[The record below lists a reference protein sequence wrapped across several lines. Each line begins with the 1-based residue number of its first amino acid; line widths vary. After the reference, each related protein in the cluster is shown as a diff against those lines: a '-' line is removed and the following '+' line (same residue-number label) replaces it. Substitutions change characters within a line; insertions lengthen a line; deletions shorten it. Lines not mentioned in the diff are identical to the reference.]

1 MRAFLNDSATSP
13 VATDAVS
20 FGDRPG
26 VRRKRNHS
34 AISRVLSYNRVLVA
48 ILNKGF
54 MRRVLLQVVAVTIL
68 VVAALSPVFL
78 PLSAQELRGS
88 LFVEVRDSTGSSIP
102 AAKISLSDEQSATF
116 LSQTTDARG
125 EARFPALAPAT
136 YSVEV
141 AANGFSSQSQLIAIS
156 ISAHPAVRFTL
167 VPQSLRQSLEV
178 HDRGPS
184 LASDPLDTSS
194 STMQT
199 VITSDDLDEI
209 PLSARSFAN
218 ISLMAPFTAPV
229 EPSDPTK
236 ARITAVSFG
245 GSSGLNIDFSVDG
258 GDNND
263 DFIGGFLQNYSPEAM
278 QEFVVRSSQFGAETS
293 RTNGGSIILS
303 TRRGS
308 NDWHGSASYFY
319 RGKNLN
325 ARNPLDNPEPDPKQP
340 FSRQNG
346 VATVGGP
353 VRRDKLWFFS
363 SYEYIDENASVAY
376 SANSQSQF
384 GALAQL
390 ASGGLIPGVTSIA
403 VPSNVAVPF
412 RDTLFTARLD
422 WAQSANSQWFLRG
435 SLDRN
440 HTQNDLVQ
448 QAALP
453 STGSTTTSN
462 YFNVLLGQQYRFSSN
477 WLGSLTLEAS
487 HFHHTKDRNSDLG
500 LALAF
505 PFSANFHTTSGFETF
520 GDNQFATEISAFPVV
535 RDQQKYQFRY
545 DVFRSTGGH
554 AIRFGV
560 NLIHEPVLRGALAS
574 SAEHLVQFT
583 EDPTFYLANPAQF
596 VADYNCAGAALPD
609 TTCNDTEAG
618 DGTFAQS
625 LRRLGFYAE
634 DSFRVTS
641 ALTINA
647 GLRYDTT
654 FGLFTASGRDQSQN
668 PAFSTLNAL
677 NVALINGIPHDYRKA
692 FAPRFGFA
700 YAPGASQHTVF
711 RAGVGL
717 YYNDLA
723 QNGWVDAF
731 TAVNQP
737 IIPCKMYDHANPA
750 CLPSGA
756 DGGQGFLIDPN
767 YHTPYA
773 LQVSAAAEHDFAKN
787 WRISAT
793 YEHQQGVHQYR
804 RYEFISD
811 FSLPPDSPNVS
822 LFRSDNRSSYNGMA
836 VQLQHR
842 FSNRFELTANYV
854 LSSATTWGAVVGELF
869 DYVNG
874 VSNPLNAFGPG
885 DHGPSGEDIRH
896 RFVLIGTL
904 QLPWRFEVSTLSQ
917 FESARPFTV
926 ATPADIG
933 NDGFSGNDR
942 AVVNGVQTSLDQFRG
957 TPFCQVDLRVS
968 RNINLGERIQLR
980 PFAEFFNLFNRQ
992 NPGNNYVGDVAAL
1005 PIPVDD
1011 LSNTTAFCLNSSCT
1025 QTTPITSYKQLR
1037 VPGGALG
1044 DFFGP
1049 GTTVGI
1055 PFAAQ
1060 LGIRLSF

>member
-1 MRAFLNDSATSP
+1 MWRFLQFACLYGCLCLRFIPGFLAT
-13 VATDAVS
+13 ATAQEFRGS
-20 FGDRPG
+20 
-26 VRRKRNHS
+26 
-34 AISRVLSYNRVLVA
+34 LLVA
-48 ILNKGF
+48 VEDSTGGRIAGAGVSLTEERAGLQRGAKSDLRGE
-54 MRRVLLQVVAVTIL
+54 VLFQALPPGTYHLEIEASAFAPRTTDVVVAVGSDPTIRITL
-68 VVAALSPVFL
+68 L
-78 PLSAQELRGS
+78 PQT
-88 LFVEVRDSTGSSIP
+88 VR
-102 AAKISLSDEQSATF
+102 E
-116 LSQTTDARG
+116 
-125 EARFPALAPAT
+125 
-136 YSVEV
+136 SV
-141 AANGFSSQSQLIAIS
+141 Q
-156 ISAHPAVRFTL
+156 
-167 VPQSLRQSLEV
+167 V
-178 HDRGPS
+178 HDLGPS
-184 LASDPLDTSS
+184 FANHPLDTASS
-194 STMQT
+194 AVQT
-199 VITSDDLDEI
+199 VITSSDLDEV

-218 ISLMAPFTAPV
+218 ISLMAPFTTPV
-229 EPSDPTK
+229 EPSDPSK

-278 QEFVVRSSQFGAETS
+278 QEFVVRSSQFGSETS

-308 NDWHGSASYFY
+308 NVWHGSASYYY
-319 RGKNLN
+319 RGESLN

-346 VATVGGP
+346 VATFAGP
-353 VRRDKLWFFS
+353 LRRDRLWFFS
-363 SYEYIDENASVAY
+363 SYEYIDESASVAY
-376 SANSQSQF
+376 SSNSQAEF
-384 GALAQL
+384 NALAQL
-390 ASGGLIPGVTSIA
+390 ASDGLIPGISSIA

-412 RDTLFTARLD
+412 RDSLLDARLD
-422 WAQSANSQWFLRG
+422 WTQSAYSQWFLRTA
-435 SLDRN
+435 LDRN
-440 HTQNDLVQ
+440 RTQNDLVQ

-462 YFNVLLGQQYRFSSN
+462 YFNILLGQQYRFSPN
-477 WLGSLTLEAS
+477 WLGALTLEAS
-487 HFHHTKDRNSDLG
+487 NFHHTKVRNSDLG

-520 GDNQFATEISAFPVV
+520 GDNQFATVVSAFPIE
-535 RDQQKYQFRY
+535 REQQKYQFRY
-545 DVFRSTGGH
+545 DLFRTSGRHG
-554 AIRFGV
+554 IRFGV

-574 SAEHLVQFT
+574 TAEHLVQFT
-583 EDPTFYLANPAQF
+583 QDPSFYLSNPAQF
-596 VADYNCAGAALPD
+596 VADYHCAASALRD
-609 TTCNDTEAG
+609 TTCTDTSAG

-634 DSFRVTS
+634 DSWRLTPSF
-641 ALTINA
+641 TINA
-647 GLRYDTT
+647 GLRYDTA

-677 NVALINGIPHDYRKA
+677 HVPLVSGIPHDYRTA
-692 FAPRFGFA
+692 FAPRLGMA
-700 YAPGASQHTVF
+700 YAPGAAQRTVL

-737 IIPCKMYDHANPA
+737 VAPCSVYDLSHPA

-756 DGGQGFLIDPN
+756 NGGQGALIDPH

-773 LQVSAAAEHDFAKN
+773 LQASAAWEHDFAKD
-787 WRISAT
+787 WRISLT

-804 RYEFISD
+804 RYEFISG
-811 FSLPPDSPNVS
+811 FSLPDASPNIS
-822 LFRSDNRSSYNGMA
+822 LFRSDNRSSYNGLA

-842 FSNRFELTANYV
+842 FTNRFELTANYV
-854 LSSATTWGAVVGELF
+854 LSHATTWGAVVGELF

-874 VSNPLNAFGPG
+874 VSDPLDAFAPG

-904 QLPWRFEVSTLSQ
+904 RLPWRFEVSTLSQ
-917 FESARPFTV
+917 FESARPFTI
-926 ATPADIG
+926 ATPADIL

-942 AVVNGVQTSLDQFRG
+942 AVVNGVQTTLDQFRG
-957 TPFCQVDLRVS
+957 TPFYQVDLRVS

-992 NPGNNYVGDVAAL
+992 NPGNNYVGDISAL
-1005 PIPVDD
+1005 PTAVNS
-1011 LSNTTAFCLNSSCT
+1011 LTNATAFCLDGPACT
-1025 QTTPITSYKQLR
+1025 QAAPITSYQQLR
-1037 VPGGALG
+1037 VPAGALG

-1060 LGIRLSF
+1060 LGLKINF

>member
-1 MRAFLNDSATSP
+1 MRIASLQVIITIGV
-13 VATDAVS
+13 VATALCAA
-20 FGDRPG
+20 
-26 VRRKRNHS
+26 HS
-34 AISRVLSYNRVLVA
+34 TV
-48 ILNKGF
+48 
-54 MRRVLLQVVAVTIL
+54 
-68 VVAALSPVFL
+68 
-78 PLSAQELRGS
+78 SAQEFRGS
-88 LFVEVRDSTGSSIP
+88 LLVDVVDSSGAAIASAQVTLTEEKSASS
-102 AAKISLSDEQSATF
+102 F
-116 LSQTTDARG
+116 SQTTDSRG
-125 EARFPALAPAT
+125 ETQFPALSPAT
-136 YSVEV
+136 YAVDV
-141 AANGFSSQSQLIAIS
+141 TANGFAPQTQRVVIS
-156 ISAHPAVRFTL
+156 IGAHPVLRSVLT
-167 VPQSLRQSLEV
+167 PESLRQSLEV
-178 HDRGPS
+178 HDHGPS
-184 LASDPLDTSS
+184 LASHPLDTSS
-194 STMQT
+194 STIQT
-199 VITSDDLDEI
+199 IITADDLDEI

-245 GSSGLNIDFSVDG
+245 GSSGLNVDFSVDG

-278 QEFVVRSSQFGAETS
+278 QEFVVRSAQFGADTS

-308 NDWHGSASYFY
+308 NGWHGSASYYY

-325 ARNPLDNPEPDPKQP
+325 ARNPLDNPEPDPQQP

-346 VATVGGP
+346 VATFAGP
-353 VRRDKLWFFS
+353 IRSDKLWFFT

-376 SANSQSQF
+376 SSNSQSEF
-384 GALAQL
+384 NALAQL
-390 ASGGLIPGVTSIA
+390 ASQGLIPGIYSIV
-403 VPSNVAVPF
+403 VPTNVPVPF
-412 RDTLFTARLD
+412 RDSLFDTRLD
-422 WAQSANSQWFLRG
+422 WTQSAHSQWFLRS

-462 YFNVLLGQQYRFSSN
+462 YYNILLGQQYRFSPN
-477 WLGSLTLEAS
+477 WLGALTLEAS
-487 HFHHTKDRNSDLG
+487 NFHHTKARNSDLG
-500 LALAF
+500 LSLAF

-520 GDNQFATEISAFPVV
+520 GDNQFATVVSAFPIE

-545 DVFRSTGGH
+545 DAFHTSGRH
-554 AIRFGV
+554 ALRFGV
-560 NLIHEPVLRGALAS
+560 NLIHQPVLRGALAAT
-574 SAEHLVQFT
+574 AEHLVQFT
-583 EDPTFYLANPAQF
+583 QDPSFYLNNRAQF
-596 VADYNCAGAALPD
+596 TADFNCSPAALPD
-609 TTCNDTEAG
+609 TICTDTPAG

-634 DSFRVTS
+634 DSWRVTPS
-641 ALTINA
+641 FTINA

-677 NVALINGIPHDYRKA
+677 NIPFVNGIPHDYRKA
-692 FAPRFGFA
+692 IAPRLGFA
-700 YAPGASQHTVF
+700 YAPGASLHTVF
-711 RAGVGL
+711 RAGAGL

-737 IIPCKMYDHANPA
+737 ITPCFTYDLTNPA
-750 CLPSGA
+750 CLSSGA
-756 DGGQGFLIDPN
+756 DGGQGALIDPN

-773 LQVSAAAEHDFAKN
+773 LQASAGFEHDFSLGWAKN
-787 WRISAT
+787 WLLSVT

-804 RYEFISD
+804 RYEFISG
-811 FSLPPDSPNVS
+811 FSLPAVSPNIS
-822 LFRSDNRSSYNGMA
+822 LFRTDNRSSYNGLA

-854 LSSATTWGAVVGELF
+854 LSSATSWGAVVGELF

-904 QLPWRFEVSTLSQ
+904 QLPWHCELSTLSQ
-917 FESARPFTV
+917 FESARPFTI
-926 ATPADIG
+926 ATSADIL

-942 AVVNGVQTSLDQFRG
+942 AVVNGVQTTLDQFRG
-957 TPFCQVDLRVS
+957 TPFYQVDLRVS
-968 RNINLGERIQLR
+968 RNIALGAHWKRAEGLQLR
-980 PFAEFFNLFNRQ
+980 PFAEFFNLLNRQ
-992 NPGNNYVGDVAAL
+992 NPGNNYIGDISAL
-1005 PIPVDD
+1005 PAPVNS
-1011 LSNTTAFCLNSSCT
+1011 LNNATAFCLNPACT
-1025 QTTPITSYKQLR
+1025 QTTPITSVKQLR
-1037 VPGGALG
+1037 VPAGALG

-1055 PFAAQ
+1055 PFALQ
-1060 LGIRLSF
+1060 LGVRLSF

>member
-1 MRAFLNDSATSP
+1 MPGSGRQVPATVAVLI
-13 VATDAVS
+13 VATVWLCL
-20 FGDRPG
+20 P
-26 VRRKRNHS
+26 
-34 AISRVLSYNRVLVA
+34 ISNVA
-48 ILNKGF
+48 G
-54 MRRVLLQVVAVTIL
+54 
-68 VVAALSPVFL
+68 
-78 PLSAQELRGS
+78 QEFRGS
-88 LFVEVRDSTGSSIP
+88 LIVDVVDSSGGAIP
-102 AAKISLSDEQSATF
+102 SAQVTVGQDKSAAH
-116 LSQTTDARG
+116 LSQSTNTRG
-125 EARFPALAPAT
+125 ETHFPALTPAT
-136 YSVEV
+136 YFIQAV
-141 AANGFSSQSQLIAIS
+141 AKGFSSQTQAVVVSTGAQAV
-156 ISAHPAVRFTL
+156 VRFVL
-167 VPQSLRQSLEV
+167 APEALHQSVEV
-178 HDRGPS
+178 HDHGPS
-184 LASDPLDTSS
+184 LASHPLETSS
-194 STMQT
+194 DVVQT
-199 VITSDDLDEI
+199 VINSDDLDEI

-218 ISLMAPFTAPV
+218 IAIMAPFTAPV

-263 DFIGGFLQNYSPEAM
+263 DFIGGFLQNYSPDAM
-278 QEFVVRSSQFGAETS
+278 QEFVVRSAQFGAETS

-308 NDWHGSASYFY
+308 NDWHGSASYYY
-319 RGKNLN
+319 RGQNLN
-325 ARNPLDNPEPDPKQP
+325 ARNPLDNPQPDPKQP

-346 VATVGGP
+346 VATFGGP
-353 VRRDKLWFFS
+353 LRRDKLWFFT
-363 SYEYIDENASVAY
+363 SYEYIHENASVAY
-376 SANSQSQF
+376 SSNSQSEF
-384 GALAQL
+384 NALAQL
-390 ASGGLIPGVTSIA
+390 ASDGLIPGVNSIA
-403 VPSNVAVPF
+403 VPTNVPVPF
-412 RDTLFTARLD
+412 RDSLFDGRLD
-422 WAQSANSQWFLRG
+422 WAQSADSQWFLRG
-435 SLDRN
+435 SFDRT

-462 YFNVLLGQQYRFSSN
+462 YYNILVGQQSRFSPN
-477 WLGSLTLEAS
+477 WVGALTLEAS
-487 HFHHTKDRNSDLG
+487 NFQHTKDRNSDLG
-500 LALAF
+500 LSLAF

-520 GDNQFATEISAFPVV
+520 GDNQFATVVSAFPIERV
-535 RDQQKYQFRY
+535 QQKYQFRY
-545 DVFRSTGGH
+545 DAFRTSGRH
-554 AIRFGV
+554 ALRFGV
-560 NLIHEPVLRGALAS
+560 NLIHEPVLRGTLAS

-583 EDPTFYLANPAQF
+583 QDPSFYLSNPAQF
-596 VADYNCAGAALPD
+596 TADFNCAPAALPD
-609 TTCNDTEAG
+609 TACTDTPAG

-634 DSFRVTS
+634 DSWRVTPS
-641 ALTINA
+641 FAINA

-654 FGLFTASGRDQSQN
+654 FGLFTASSRDQSQN

-677 NVALINGIPHDYRKA
+677 DVPLVSGIPHDYRKA
-692 FAPRFGFA
+692 FAPRLGIA
-700 YAPGASQHTVF
+700 YAPGASEHTVF

-737 IIPCKMYDHANPA
+737 IAPCTTYDLSNPA

-756 DGGQGFLIDPN
+756 DGGQGALIDPH
-767 YHTPYA
+767 YHTPYT
-773 LQVSAAAEHDFAKN
+773 LQASAAVEHDFARA
-787 WRISAT
+787 WRLSVT

-804 RYEFISD
+804 RYEFISG
-811 FSLPPDSPNVS
+811 FSLPIESPNIS
-822 LFRSDNRSSYNGMA
+822 LFRSDNRSSYNGLA

-842 FSNRFELTANYV
+842 FSSRFELTANYV
-854 LSSATTWGAVVGELF
+854 LASATTWGAVVGELF

-885 DHGPSGEDIRH
+885 EHGPSGEDIRH

-904 QLPWRFEVSTLSQ
+904 QLPWRFEFSTLSQ
-917 FESARPFTV
+917 FESARPFTI
-926 ATPADIG
+926 ATPADIL

-957 TPFCQVDLRVS
+957 TPFYQVDLRVS
-968 RNINLGERIQLR
+968 RNMNLGERVQLR

-992 NPGNNYVGDVAAL
+992 NPGNNYVGDISAL
-1005 PIPVDD
+1005 PTPVND
-1011 LSNTTAFCLNSSCT
+1011 LSNATAFCLDGPACT
-1025 QTTPITSYKQLR
+1025 QTSPITSFKQLR
-1037 VPGGALG
+1037 VPAGSLG

-1060 LGIRLSF
+1060 LGLKLTF

>member
-1 MRAFLNDSATSP
+1 MRIASLQVIITIGLVATALCAAHSP
-13 VATDAVS
+13 VA
-20 FGDRPG
+20 
-26 VRRKRNHS
+26 
-34 AISRVLSYNRVLVA
+34 
-48 ILNKGF
+48 
-54 MRRVLLQVVAVTIL
+54 
-68 VVAALSPVFL
+68 
-78 PLSAQELRGS
+78 AQEFRGS
-88 LFVEVRDSTGSSIP
+88 LLVDVVDSSGAAMASAQVTLSEESS
-102 AAKISLSDEQSATF
+102 ASRF
-116 LSQTTDARG
+116 SQTTDARG
-125 EARFPALAPAT
+125 ETHFPALSPAT
-136 YSVEV
+136 YTIEIT
-141 AANGFSSQSQLIAIS
+141 ANGFAPQTQRVVIS
-156 ISAHPAVRFTL
+156 IGAHPVLRL
-167 VPQSLRQSLEV
+167 VLAPESLRQSVEV
-178 HDRGPS
+178 HDHGSS
-184 LASDPLDTSS
+184 LASHPLDTSS
-194 STMQT
+194 STIQT
-199 VITSDDLDEI
+199 IITADDLDEI

-278 QEFVVRSSQFGAETS
+278 QEFVVRSAQFGADTS

-308 NDWHGSASYFY
+308 NDWHGSASYYY

-346 VATVGGP
+346 VATLGGP
-353 VRRDKLWFFS
+353 LRRDKLWFFS

-376 SANSQSQF
+376 SSNSQLQF
-384 GALAQL
+384 NALAQL
-390 ASGGLIPGVTSIA
+390 ASQGLIPGINSIA
-403 VPSNVAVPF
+403 VPTNVPVPF
-412 RDTLFTARLD
+412 RDSLFDIRLD
-422 WAQSANSQWFLRG
+422 WRQNANSQWFLRS

-440 HTQNDLVQ
+440 HTENDLVQ

-462 YFNVLLGQQYRFSSN
+462 YYNILLGQQYRFSPN
-477 WLGSLTLEAS
+477 WLGALTLEAS
-487 HFHHTKDRNSDLG
+487 NFHHTKARNSDLG
-500 LALAF
+500 LSLAF

-520 GDNQFATEISAFPVV
+520 GDNQFATEISAFPIE

-545 DVFRSTGGH
+545 DIFHTSGRH
-554 AIRFGV
+554 ALRFGV
-560 NLIHEPVLRGALAS
+560 NLIHEPVLRGALSS

-583 EDPTFYLANPAQF
+583 QDPSFYLNHPEQF
-596 VADYNCAGAALPD
+596 TADFNCSAAALPN
-609 TTCNDTEAG
+609 TTCTDTPAG

-625 LRRLGFYAE
+625 LRRLGFYVE
-634 DSFRVTS
+634 DSWRVTPS
-641 ALTINA
+641 FTINA

-677 NVALINGIPHDYRKA
+677 NIPLVNGIPHDYRKA
-692 FAPRFGFA
+692 IAPRLGFA

-731 TAVNQP
+731 TAVNQR
-737 IIPCKMYDHANPA
+737 ITPCFTYDLTNPA
-750 CLPSGA
+750 CLPNGA
-756 DGGQGFLIDPN
+756 NGGQGALIDPN

-773 LQVSAAAEHDFAKN
+773 LQASAAFEHDFSLGWAKN
-787 WRISAT
+787 WRLSLT
-793 YEHQQGVHQYR
+793 YEHHQGVHQYR
-804 RYEFISD
+804 RYEFISG
-811 FSLPPDSPNVS
+811 FSLPADSPNIS
-822 LFRSDNRSSYNGMA
+822 LFRADNRSSYNGLA

-896 RFVLIGTL
+896 RFVLIGTV
-904 QLPWRFEVSTLSQ
+904 QLPWRFELSTLSQ
-917 FESARPFTV
+917 FESARPFTI
-926 ATPADIG
+926 ATPADIL

-942 AVVNGVQTSLDQFRG
+942 AVVNGVQTTLDQFRG
-957 TPFCQVDLRVS
+957 TPFYQVDLRVS
-968 RNINLGERIQLR
+968 RNIPLAERVQLR
-980 PFAEFFNLFNRQ
+980 PFAEFFNLLNRQ
-992 NPGNNYVGDVAAL
+992 NPGNNYVGDIAAL
-1005 PIPVDD
+1005 PTPVNS
-1011 LSNTTAFCLNSSCT
+1011 LTNATAFCLNPACT
-1025 QTTPITSYKQLR
+1025 QTTPITSFKQLR
-1037 VPGGALG
+1037 VPAGALG

-1060 LGIRLSF
+1060 LGIRVSF